1 MDEFKKYINQNRH
14 KLDTDEPGD
23 YLFDAIERRIDK
35 KQSRVIPMFAKWAV
49 AACIILL
56 VGIAVYI
63 FGFDGLDK
71 SQDVA
76 QTTPVG
82 KVDSSSETRLPI
94 ENSSALKEEQPTE
107 MLAQLPAKKEA
118 VNANSTSFDKRT
130 LNVEKDQTAK
140 KSTPSQPADPM
151 LRAFNDMD
159 KSYATMVSLQLEK
172 VKGTPIYAEDA
183 EYFHVFKK
191 QFHDLT
197 NDEKVLK
204 EETKKHGINDDIIT
218 RMINIYQEKIAL
230 LKQLQFEINKMNNR
244 IKNSNSDIQKNQS
257 PTYINL

>member
-1 MDEFKKYINQNRH
+1 
-14 KLDTDEPGD
+14 
-23 YLFDAIERRIDK
+23 
-35 KQSRVIPMFAKWAV
+35 
-49 AACIILL
+49 
-56 VGIAVYI
+56 
-63 FGFDGLDK
+63 
-71 SQDVA
+71 
-76 QTTPVG
+76 
-82 KVDSSSETRLPI
+82 
-94 ENSSALKEEQPTE
+94 
-107 MLAQLPAKKEA
+107 
-118 VNANSTSFDKRT
+118 
-130 LNVEKDQTAK
+130 
-140 KSTPSQPADPM
+140 
-151 LRAFNDMD
+151 
-159 KSYATMVSLQLEK
+159 MVSLQLEK